1 MSKPS
6 KGQKGL
12 DLGELVKL
20 RWGGL
25 QNMLRLRTEYKF
37 NDKLTGE
44 IGADFN
50 AQQKFMLPFLCLDYR
65 LHAKGRNLGA
75 LRVHNRGI
83 AHRKSIPISFKGVST
98 TLITNVGANFAGPLP
113 ELGIDFAEVR
123 PKWLVAVGAAALL
136 AMGRPISGS
145 HRFPDNFHVGIPL
158 TAGSSAK
165 TQGEGAVSLMR
176 SKKGLTLNFNQ
187 LNAVVRM

>member
-1 MSKPS
+1 MKFKLAPLHGGRPCDSQIVNAGMSRPS

-44 IGADFN
+44 IGADFH

-65 LHAKGRNLGA
+65 VRQFAA
-75 LRVHNRGI
+75 V
-83 AHRKSIPISFKGVST
+83 ISWSRYV
-98 TLITNVGANFAGPLP
+98 
-113 ELGIDFAEVR
+113 
-123 PKWLVAVGAAALL
+123 W
-136 AMGRPISGS
+136 
-145 HRFPDNFHVGIPL
+145 
-158 TAGSSAK
+158 
-165 TQGEGAVSLMR
+165 
-176 SKKGLTLNFNQ
+176 Q
-187 LNAVVRM
+187 LNCCTCCSAQHCSRS

>member
-44 IGADFN
+44 IGADFH

-65 LHAKGRNLGA
+65 VRQSAA
-75 LRVHNRGI
+75 V
-83 AHRKSIPISFKGVST
+83 IP
-98 TLITNVGANFAGPLP
+98 
-113 ELGIDFAEVR
+113 
-123 PKWLVAVGAAALL
+123 
-136 AMGRPISGS
+136 
-145 HRFPDNFHVGIPL
+145 
-158 TAGSSAK
+158 
-165 TQGEGAVSLMR
+165 
-176 SKKGLTLNFNQ
+176 
-187 LNAVVRM
+187 